1 MLLHVFRNT
10 GDIDETLRSQ
20 YTLSMCIH
28 VSTVDQQPYA
38 YIGNATDGGELAFL
52 LYNKEAIIKLI
63 NTMRTTVTD
72 M

>member
-1 MLLHVFRNT
+1 
-10 GDIDETLRSQ
+10 
-20 YTLSMCIH
+20 MCIH